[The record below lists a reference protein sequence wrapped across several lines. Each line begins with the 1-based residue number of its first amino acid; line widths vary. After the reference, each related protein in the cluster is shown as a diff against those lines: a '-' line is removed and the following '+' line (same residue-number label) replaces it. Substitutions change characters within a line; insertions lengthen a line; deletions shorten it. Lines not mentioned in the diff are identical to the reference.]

1 MNLKNRT
8 ICDDNKIFANSTML
22 VEPGTDNN
30 STENCDESLPDEL
43 ITVLVM

>member
-1 MNLKNRT
+1 MVIKFLPGKNS
-8 ICDDNKIFANSTML
+8 AML

-43 ITVLVM
+43 ITILVM